1 MATMPR
7 LLAVAGCAALI
18 TGYGISDPYQ
28 SPAAPSTTTSTST
41 TPSGIEPGE
50 HDGPSQSVH
59 PVPASASAATPEA
72 ALARFARL
80 YVNWSAAGLAT
91 RARQLAAISS
101 GQAHAQALGLA
112 GRARA
117 LERYD
122 VTNTGTVTAI
132 APGEGQER
140 GRWAVVTNESTSGTG
155 PYLGLPATSHVTWAT
170 VQHRHAGYVVSG
182 WYPAS

>member
-1 MATMPR
+1 MSTAPR
-7 LLAVAGCAALI
+7 LLAVAGAALLLAGCGI
-18 TGYGISDPYQ
+18 TDPYRTA
-28 SPAAPSTTTSTST
+28 SATRTTTTSTST
-41 TPSGIEPGE
+41 GPSGL
-50 HDGPSQSVH
+50 DGPSPRAW
-59 PVPASASAATPEA
+59 PVPAAAAADTPAA

-80 YVNWSAAGLAT
+80 YVNWRAAQLPI
-91 RARQLAAISS
+91 RARQLAAIST

-112 GRARA
+112 AGSGA

-132 APGEGQER
+132 APGEGQEQ
-140 GRWAVVTNESTSGTG
+140 GRWAVVTNERTSGTG

-170 VQHRHAGYVVSG
+170 VQHRHPGYVVSG